1 MSLKEKI
8 NEDMKS
14 AMRSKDVALLGT
26 IRLIQAAI
34 KQKEVDERILVNDS
48 SVISIIEKML
58 KQRND
63 SIEAFKKA
71 NRTDLVDKEEFEVS
85 VLKNYMPEQMNAE
98 EVEKIIQEVIKKIGA
113 SSMKKWG
120 QLWHK
125 LKKFFQVRQIWL
137 RFQKLLKLNYHHK
150 SFITL
155 TQKIEIV

>member
-34 KQKEVDERILVNDS
+34 KQKEVDERILVDDRS
-48 SVISIIEKML
+48 IISIIEKML

-71 NRTDLVDKEEFEVS
+71 NRIDLVDKEEFEVS

-113 SSMKKWG
+113 SSMKEMGPVMAQVKEILSG
-120 QLWHK
+120 KANMAEVSKIIKAK
-125 LKKFFQVRQIWL
+125 L
-137 RFQKLLKLNYHHK
+137 
-150 SFITL
+150 SS
-155 TQKIEIV
+155 

>member
-34 KQKEVDERILVNDS
+34 KQKEVDERILVDDN

-113 SSMKKWG
+113 SSMKEMGPVMAQSKEILSG
-120 QLWHK
+120 RANMAEVSKIIKAK
-125 LKKFFQVRQIWL
+125 L
-137 RFQKLLKLNYHHK
+137 
-150 SFITL
+150 SS
-155 TQKIEIV
+155 

>member
-34 KQKEVDERILVNDS
+34 KQKEVDERIPVDDN

-85 VLKNYMPEQMNAE
+85 VLKNYMPEQMNVE

-113 SSMKKWG
+113 SSMKEMGPVMAQAKEILSG
-120 QLWHK
+120 KANMAEVSKIIKAK
-125 LKKFFQVRQIWL
+125 L
-137 RFQKLLKLNYHHK
+137 
-150 SFITL
+150 SS
-155 TQKIEIV
+155 

>member
-34 KQKEVDERILVNDS
+34 KQKEVDERILVDDN

-71 NRTDLVDKEEFEVS
+71 NRNDLVDKEEFEVS

-113 SSMKKWG
+113 SSMKEMGPVMAQAKEILLG
-120 QLWHK
+120 KANMAEVSKIIKAK
-125 LKKFFQVRQIWL
+125 L
-137 RFQKLLKLNYHHK
+137 
-150 SFITL
+150 SS
-155 TQKIEIV
+155 

>member
-26 IRLIQAAI
+26 IRLILAAI
-34 KQKEVDERILVNDS
+34 KQKEVDERILVDDS

-113 SSMKKWG
+113 TSMKEMGPVMAQAKEILSG
-120 QLWHK
+120 KANMAEVSKIIKAK
-125 LKKFFQVRQIWL
+125 L
-137 RFQKLLKLNYHHK
+137 
-150 SFITL
+150 SS
-155 TQKIEIV
+155 

>member
-34 KQKEVDERILVNDS
+34 KQKEVDERILVDDS

-98 EVEKIIQEVIKKIGA
+98 EAEKIIQEVIKKIGA
-113 SSMKKWG
+113 SSMREMGPVMAQAKEILSGKTNMAVVSKIIKA
-120 QLWHK
+120 K
-125 LKKFFQVRQIWL
+125 LSSYIFY
-137 RFQKLLKLNYHHK
+137 NSHTEH
-150 SFITL
+150 
-155 TQKIEIV
+155 

>member
-14 AMRSKDVALLGT
+14 AMRSKDVALLGA

-34 KQKEVDERILVNDS
+34 KQKEVDERILVDNS

-71 NRTDLVDKEEFEVS
+71 NRIDLVDKEEFEVS

-113 SSMKKWG
+113 SSMKEMGPVMAQAKEILSG
-120 QLWHK
+120 KANMAEVSKIIKAK
-125 LKKFFQVRQIWL
+125 L
-137 RFQKLLKLNYHHK
+137 
-150 SFITL
+150 SS
-155 TQKIEIV
+155 

>member
-14 AMRSKDVALLGT
+14 AMRSKDAALLGT

-34 KQKEVDERILVNDS
+34 KQKEVDERILVDDS

-71 NRTDLVDKEEFEVS
+71 NRIDLVDKEEFEVS

-113 SSMKKWG
+113 SSMKEMGPVMAQAKEILSG
-120 QLWHK
+120 KANMAEVSKIIKAK
-125 LKKFFQVRQIWL
+125 L
-137 RFQKLLKLNYHHK
+137 
-150 SFITL
+150 SS
-155 TQKIEIV
+155 

>member
-34 KQKEVDERILVNDS
+34 KQKEVDERILVDDS

-113 SSMKKWG
+113 SSMKEMGPVMAQAKEILSG
-120 QLWHK
+120 KANMAEVSKIIKAK
-125 LKKFFQVRQIWL
+125 L
-137 RFQKLLKLNYHHK
+137 
-150 SFITL
+150 SS
-155 TQKIEIV
+155 

>member
-26 IRLIQAAI
+26 IRLILAAI
-34 KQKEVDERILVNDS
+34 KQKEVDDRILVDDS

-71 NRTDLVDKEEFEVS
+71 NRTDLVNKEEFEVS

-113 SSMKKWG
+113 SSMKEMGPVMAQAKEILSG
-120 QLWHK
+120 KANMAEVSKIIKAK
-125 LKKFFQVRQIWL
+125 L
-137 RFQKLLKLNYHHK
+137 
-150 SFITL
+150 SS
-155 TQKIEIV
+155 

>member
-1 MSLKEKI
+1 
-8 NEDMKS
+8 MKS

-34 KQKEVDERILVNDS
+34 KQKEVDERILVDDS

-113 SSMKKWG
+113 SSMKEMGPVMAQAKEILSG
-120 QLWHK
+120 KANMAEVSKIIKAK
-125 LKKFFQVRQIWL
+125 L
-137 RFQKLLKLNYHHK
+137 
-150 SFITL
+150 SS
-155 TQKIEIV
+155 

>member
-34 KQKEVDERILVNDS
+34 KQKEVDERILVDDNT
-48 SVISIIEKML
+48 VISIIEKML

-113 SSMKKWG
+113 SSMKEMGPVMAQAKEILSG
-120 QLWHK
+120 KANMAEVSKIIKAK
-125 LKKFFQVRQIWL
+125 L
-137 RFQKLLKLNYHHK
+137 
-150 SFITL
+150 SS
-155 TQKIEIV
+155 

>member
-34 KQKEVDERILVNDS
+34 KQKEVDERILVDDN

-113 SSMKKWG
+113 SSMKEMGPVMAQAKEILSG
-120 QLWHK
+120 KANMAEVSKIIKAK
-125 LKKFFQVRQIWL
+125 L
-137 RFQKLLKLNYHHK
+137 
-150 SFITL
+150 SS
-155 TQKIEIV
+155 

>member
-34 KQKEVDERILVNDS
+34 KQKEVDERILVDDS

-71 NRTDLVDKEEFEVS
+71 NRTDLVEKEEFEVS

-113 SSMKKWG
+113 SSMKEMGPVMAQVKEILSG
-120 QLWHK
+120 KANMAEVSKIIKAK
-125 LKKFFQVRQIWL
+125 L
-137 RFQKLLKLNYHHK
+137 
-150 SFITL
+150 SS
-155 TQKIEIV
+155 

>member
-34 KQKEVDERILVNDS
+34 KQKEVDERVLVDDN

-113 SSMKKWG
+113 SSMKEMGPVMAQAKEILSG
-120 QLWHK
+120 KANMAEVSKIIKAK
-125 LKKFFQVRQIWL
+125 L
-137 RFQKLLKLNYHHK
+137 
-150 SFITL
+150 SS
-155 TQKIEIV
+155 

>member
-14 AMRSKDVALLGT
+14 AMRSKDVALLGI
-26 IRLIQAAI
+26 IRLILAAI
-34 KQKEVDERILVNDS
+34 KQKEVDERILVDDS

-113 SSMKKWG
+113 SSMKEMGPVMAQAKEILSG
-120 QLWHK
+120 KANMAEVSKIIKAK
-125 LKKFFQVRQIWL
+125 L
-137 RFQKLLKLNYHHK
+137 
-150 SFITL
+150 SS
-155 TQKIEIV
+155 

>member
-34 KQKEVDERILVNDS
+34 KQKEVDERILVDDNT
-48 SVISIIEKML
+48 VISIIEKML

-63 SIEAFKKA
+63 SIEAFEKA
-71 NRTDLVDKEEFEVS
+71 TRTDLVEKEEFEVS
-85 VLKNYMPEQMNAE
+85 VLKNYMPEQMNVE

-113 SSMKKWG
+113 SSMKEMGPVMAQAKEILSG
-120 QLWHK
+120 KANMAEVSKIIKAK
-125 LKKFFQVRQIWL
+125 L
-137 RFQKLLKLNYHHK
+137 
-150 SFITL
+150 SS
-155 TQKIEIV
+155 